1 MCVILHAKN
10 KKHMK
15 RDEVVQAMKANSSGF
30 FMIAINKDRKNL
42 IRTLKEDEL
51 LKFFDETVKDTDEV
65 VMHARIP
72 SYGPLNLDNVHGW
85 EEDNIYFCHNM
96 SIRAA
101 DGFRDMFPDWKN
113 KTDSEFFFKKMFI
126 PYYRGLGKDAYKD
139 GKLHPDLDR
148 FVKWMCGTTNKFCF
162 IMPDGQVLRFGT
174 WVTEPDRKEGNEIA
188 FYASNTTYKVFK
200 PAWSEKGGKKAAS
213 TAGFRRTDYD
223 DADDYYGYGYGYDYD
238 SYWNWKPAQP
248 TTPVSP
254 DAEGKT
260 LRKYVSYQ
268 ELAQCVLSHLV
279 LQNITDTIDIDAKE
293 DDVTNYA
300 RTLAPTVWT
309 DDLWDVIEEGMIDC
323 ADITTDCSGML
334 LFLDLYS
341 DVLAD
346 SIRKQCKVLTPITI
360 KASMD
365 KLHKEMRTLARA
377 VNARLWFQA
386 EAAEDFAVCY
396 IMDDNDGMAQLLPED
411 LLQPRTMTYRDAIN
425 ATDNLLILANLTDDE
440 IQQFTTDAEEET
452 EKSKKDK
459 ENGK

>member
-51 LKFFDETVKDTDEV
+51 LKFFDETVKDTDEI

-85 EEDNIYFCHNM
+85 EEDSIYFCHNM

-101 DGFRDMFPDWKN
+101 DGFRDMFPDWKD

-188 FYASNTTYKVFK
+188 FYASNSTYKVFK
-200 PAWSEKGGKKAAS
+200 PAWPETGGKKAVS
-213 TAGFRRTDYD
+213 TARFRRTDYD
-223 DADDYYGYGYGYDYD
+223 DADDYYGYGCDYD
-238 SYWNWKPAQP
+238 GYWNWKPAQP
-248 TTPVSP
+248 TTSVSP
-254 DAEGKT
+254 DVEGKT

-279 LQNITDTIDIDAKE
+279 LQNITDTIDIDVKE
-293 DDVTNYA
+293 DDITNYA
-300 RTLAPTVWT
+300 RMLAPTVWT
-309 DDLWDVIEEGMIDC
+309 DDLWDVIEEGLVDC
-323 ADITTDCSGML
+323 ASASADCSGMF

-346 SIRKQCKVLTPITI
+346 SIRKQHKVLTPITI
-360 KASMD
+360 KAAMN

-396 IMDDNDGMAQLLPED
+396 IMDDNDGMTQLRPED
-411 LLQPRTMTYRDAIN
+411 LLQPKTTTYRDAID
-425 ATDNLLILANLTDDE
+425 ATDNLLVLTSLSDTE
-440 IQQFTTDAEEET
+440 IQQLLMAVEEEDES
-452 EKSKKDK
+452 EKPKKDK